1 MKNPNDTDQ
10 SHFAIVVVDH
20 GGGCS
25 SRNPSQHRELS
36 SGIASQEPNDHRLNG
51 FRSRIRRSPPLLS
64 PIEHA
69 SSSDENEI
77 EEECG
82 CEHRHGVEVVRCYS
96 PSIRPVSQVSLAHT
110 LKKLPGRSPIPTLLH
125 VKQKVLV
132 LVVGLIV
139 NLEKRFLAEAIIER
153 GPEGEL
159 ESYIEAIDQ
168 LRACRKYFVAEKG
181 FEDAV
186 WVLGE
191 IDYLLSLAMLKI
203 EDEFTNMLE
212 SHRSGTLDVSEYLF
226 EWHMENLTSLES
238 SPRAGSRKSSIDF
251 DEQDNGK
258 DSTYSKPLTPNPPP
272 VLLHKLAHQLVEGGH
287 QEQVLGIIRDTR
299 SASLGTSLRKLGVE
313 KYSKDDVQKMNLN
326 AKKLKAS
333 VWMENMPKAVELLGG
348 ELRLCDHVLKNSE
361 TIRARCFDEAQ
372 KNVPMLF
379 SFGYALAGSEK
390 SERSPGN
397 LFVLLDMY
405 EIMRKLQAEMTCSEV
420 GKHAKGLI
428 KHLGQTTYD
437 TLCDFQE
444 GVIKDSGR
452 TKVPDGSIHPL
463 TDYVIEYLQFL
474 SCYRSTLEQIF
485 KEFNDVSDPD
495 SHLASLIEGSLQDL
509 QNNLEK
515 KSKQYKDP
523 ALAQIFLMN
532 NIHRFVQFVRRSE
545 VMNLLGDDWVNQHWK
560 IFQEHADT
568 YKEISWR
575 KVVESID
582 LSKEAR
588 ASSRTPMASPSRD
601 DPRLNIAKVHHD
613 LPSKARV
620 KEMFKNFKSQFEEL
634 YRRQKR
640 WMVPDVQL
648 REELRLKVINL
659 VVHAYQSFYAGCRS
673 LVEGGLH
680 RRKHLKYTP
689 EDVEG
694 MISELFEWKP
704 SAEQKH

>member
-1 MKNPNDTDQ
+1 MAVGLAVENLANAANSLRESLHK
-10 SHFAIVVVDH
+10 
-20 GGGCS
+20 
-25 SRNPSQHRELS
+25 SQT
-36 SGIASQEPNDHRLNG
+36 IADSMVSVLGSVDHRLSSLQLNMLPLQMQMRSKRSVDVNIDTALKSFDVILHQFDQ
-51 FRSRIRRSPPLLS
+51 FR
-64 PIEHA
+64 
-69 SSSDENEI
+69 
-77 EEECG
+77 
-82 CEHRHGVEVVRCYS
+82 
-96 PSIRPVSQVSLAHT
+96 
-110 LKKLPGRSPIPTLLH
+110 K
-125 VKQKVLV
+125 
-132 LVVGLIV
+132 
-139 NLEKRFLAEAIIER
+139 AEAIIEA
-153 GPEGEL
+153 GPDGGL
-159 ESYIEAIDQ
+159 ESYIGAIDQ
-168 LRACRKYFVAEKG
+168 LRACRHYFAAEKG

-191 IDYLLSLAMLKI
+191 IDYLLSQAMLKI
-203 EDEFTNMLE
+203 EDEFTNMLQ
-212 SHRSGTLDVSEYLF
+212 SHREYLF

-238 SPRAGSRKSSIDF
+238 SPRAASRKSSIDF
-251 DEQDNGK
+251 DEQDTSK
-258 DSTYSKPLTPNPPP
+258 DNAYGKPLTPNPPP
-272 VLLHKLAHQLVEGGH
+272 VLLHKLAHQLVQGGH
-287 QEQVLGIIRDTR
+287 QEQVLEIIRDTR
-299 SASLGTSLRKLGVE
+299 YASLGTSLRKLGVE
-313 KYSKDDVQKMNLN
+313 KYSKDDVQKMNLH

-333 VWMENMPKAVELLGG
+333 EWMENMPKAVELLGG

-405 EIMRKLQAEMTCSEV
+405 EIMRKLQAEMPCSKV
-420 GKHAKGLI
+420 GEHAKGLI

-444 GVIKDSGR
+444 GVIKDSAR

-474 SCYRSTLEQIF
+474 SCYRSTLEQIL

-495 SHLASLIEGSLQDL
+495 SHLASLIEGSLLDL
-509 QNNLEK
+509 QINLER

-532 NIHRFVQFVRRSE
+532 NIHRVVQFVRRSE
-545 VMNLLGDDWVNQHWK
+545 VMDLLGDDWVNQHWK
-560 IFQEHADT
+560 IFQGHADI
-568 YKEISWR
+568 YREISWR
-575 KVVESID
+575 KVVESTD
-582 LSKEAR
+582 LSKEACG
-588 ASSRTPMASPSRD
+588 SSRTPMASPSCD
-601 DPRLNIAKVHHD
+601 DPRLNIAKAHRD

-620 KEMFKNFKSQFEEL
+620 KEMFKNFNSQFEEL

-648 REELRLKVINL
+648 REELRLKVTNL
-659 VVHAYQSFYAGCRS
+659 VVHAYQSFYARCRS
-673 LVEGGLH
+673 QIEGGLH
-680 RRKHLKYTP
+680 RRKYVKYTP

-704 SAEQKH
+704 PAEQKH